1 MIFLV
6 SIFTKTVPGFPV
18 LLMYLNIRKLLT
30 MWSCSEGQSE
40 LREMLADIVAENRNF
55 KLDGAQQLEGL
66 MKGVQDAISQ
76 LQAETKRRNDIVHHR
91 SEAVH
96 ESIPGDTAGP
106 QPLWEDMQ
114 ELSSNISNLADEVRL
129 SASDQILLK
138 SLRFEYMAQRQA
150 TVESAHEQ
158 TFGWVLDPSSPV
170 KFDDWLR
177 SQDGIYWVMGKAG
190 SGKSTLMKFL
200 LNHMKTA
207 ESLRSWAGPKR
218 LVTASFFFWNAGPS
232 IQKSQEGLFRSL
244 LYEILSQCPELIRIV
259 CSSKAK
265 TLRPFVGEHESWTR
279 QELWHAIA
287 QLKDQCGARAR
298 FCFFIDGL
306 DEYDGEP
313 DHIVSV
319 LESLRDWPD
328 VKLCV
333 SSRPYNEFRDAFGR
347 PSDPQLALED
357 LTRKDIKLY
366 VQSTLEEN
374 LRFKAL
380 KASDDR
386 SQDLVLDI
394 VEKAQGVFLWVI
406 LVVRSLLTG
415 LRNADRVCD
424 LQRRLRDFPET
435 LEKFFSH
442 MIASIEPVYREQSS
456 QAFKYGLEAE
466 DPLPLMTYSF
476 LDEED
481 LDAVV
486 TAPLN
491 PLTSQEILSRQDDM
505 RRRLNGRCK
514 GLLEV
519 VSFSPASRN
528 TRPEALY
535 VHRFHATIVVF
546 LHRTVRDFLHTKDMQ
561 NLLLEHLEPSFEPKS
576 RICKAL
582 LAELKAID
590 YGAFEG
596 YAWLPRDLLE
606 MLTYYASR
614 LESET
619 QVSQS
624 SLIDEV
630 GRCVLKQAGRFGFK
644 KGRIDF
650 LKFITLSRLH
660 LYIAETLKTNTSLKQ
675 SDKSSLLGFFLED
688 LSRPL
693 RSLSTR
699 GGIEMLDTLLKH
711 GAQPNDKYKS
721 STVWGNFIWCLSNIS
736 SWSSNDGVLRIIESL
751 LSHGANL
758 QQHIITGQRTQN
770 REISERDVHSQKPQG
785 PQSDIVKSAH
795 QMLLEELGEE
805 KTSELFKKARK
816 DQLTHPVRSKWWS
829 GRSLVT
835 SMKALRR

>member
-1 MIFLV
+1 
-6 SIFTKTVPGFPV
+6 
-18 LLMYLNIRKLLT
+18 
-30 MWSCSEGQSE
+30 
-40 LREMLADIVAENRNF
+40 MLADIVAENKKL

-76 LQAETKRRNDIVHHR
+76 LQAETKRRNDIVQHK

-96 ESIPGDTAGP
+96 ELISTDTAGP
-106 QPLWEDMQ
+106 KSSWGDME
-114 ELSSNISNLADEVRL
+114 ELSNNISSLANEVRL
-129 SASDQILLK
+129 SASDQALLN

-150 TVESAHEQ
+150 TVEPAHEQ

-177 SQDGIYWVMGKAG
+177 FQDGIYWVMGKAG

-207 ESLRSWAGPKR
+207 ESLSSWAGPKR

-244 LYEILSQCPELIRIV
+244 LYEILSQCPELTRTI

-265 TLRPFVGEHESWTR
+265 TFRPFVGEHGSWTR

-357 LTRKDIKLY
+357 LTREDIKLY
-366 VQSTLEEN
+366 IQNTLEGN
-374 LRFKAL
+374 LRFKTL
-380 KASDDR
+380 KARDDR
-386 SQDLVLDI
+386 SQDLVQDI
-394 VEKAQGVFLWVI
+394 VEKAQWVFLWVR
-406 LVVRSLLTG
+406 LVVGSLLTG
-415 LRNADRVCD
+415 LRNADRVSD
-424 LQRRLRDFPET
+424 LQKRLRDFPET

-442 MIASIEPVYREQSS
+442 MIASIEPVYREQTA
-456 QAFKYGLEAE
+456 QAFKYALEA
-466 DPLPLMTYSF
+466 DGPLSLITYSF

-491 PLTSQEILSRQDDM
+491 PLTSQQILSRQDDM

-519 VSFSPASRN
+519 VNISSKLLF
-528 TRPEALY
+528 TRPENSY
-535 VHRFHATIVVF
+535 VDQFETPKVVF
-546 LHRTVRDFLHTKDMQ
+546 HHRTVRDFLQTKDMQ
-561 NLLLEHLEPSFEPKS
+561 NMLLEHLEPSFQPKS

-582 LAELKAID
+582 LAQLKAID
-590 YGAFEG
+590 HRALEG
-596 YAWLPRDLLE
+596 SPWLLREILRK
-606 MLTYYASR
+606 LTYYAR
-614 LESET
+614 QLEDGT
-619 QVSQS
+619 HMSQS

-630 GRCVLKQAGRFGFK
+630 GRCVLKHAGILGWKR
-644 KGRIDF
+644 GRVDF
-650 LKFITLSRLH
+650 LEFIVTRRLH
-660 LYIAETLKTNTSLKQ
+660 LYISETLTTTTSLTR
-675 SDKSSLLGFFLED
+675 SEKSSLLDALLED
-688 LSRPL
+688 FFVLKVGPL
-693 RSLSTR
+693 VGTKMINIFVTR
-699 GGIEMLDTLLKH
+699 ADVEMVDMLLNH
-711 GAQPNDKYKS
+711 GAQPNDEYKG
-721 STVWGNFIWCLSNIS
+721 STVWEGFLFFLSKQLPHLSN
-736 SWSSNDGVLRIIESL
+736 NDGVSAIIESL
-751 LSHGANL
+751 LFHGANL
-758 QQHIITGQRTQN
+758 QHHIITGQKTQI
-770 REISERDVHSQKPQG
+770 RELSERGARSQKHQEHQEI
-785 PQSDIVKSAH
+785 QSDIVQSP
-795 QMLLEELGEE
+795 QQILLKVFGEE
-805 KTSELFKKARK
+805 KTSELLKKARK
-816 DQLTHPVRSKWWS
+816 DQTTLPVGSKWWS
-829 GRSLVT
+829 GRSLRA
-835 SMKALRR
+835 SMKRLQK

>member
-1 MIFLV
+1 
-6 SIFTKTVPGFPV
+6 
-18 LLMYLNIRKLLT
+18 
-30 MWSCSEGQSE
+30 
-40 LREMLADIVAENRNF
+40 MLADIVAENRKS

-91 SEAVH
+91 SEAVR

-114 ELSSNISNLADEVRL
+114 ELSSNISDLADEVRL
-129 SASDQILLK
+129 SASDQILLN

-150 TVESAHEQ
+150 TVEPAHEQ
-158 TFGWVLDPSSPV
+158 TFGWVLDPFSPV

-177 SQDGIYWVMGKAG
+177 FQDGIYWVMGKAG

-244 LYEILSQCPELIRIV
+244 LYEILSQCPELSRTI

-265 TLRPFVGEHESWTR
+265 TLRPFVGEHEPWTR

-319 LESLRDWPD
+319 LESLRHWPD

-357 LTRKDIKLY
+357 LTREDIKLY
-366 VQSTLEEN
+366 IQSTLEEN

-380 KASDDR
+380 RARDDR
-386 SQDLVLDI
+386 SQELVQDI
-394 VEKAQGVFLWVI
+394 IEKAQGVFLWVI

-424 LQRRLRDFPET
+424 LQRRLQDFPET

-442 MIASIEPVYREQSS
+442 MIVSIEPVYRDQTA
-456 QAFKYGLEAE
+456 QAFRYALEANK
-466 DPLPLMTYSF
+466 PLSLMTYSF

-491 PLTSQEILSRQDDM
+491 PLTSQEILPRQDDM

-519 VSFSPASRN
+519 VSISSDPLFIE
-528 TRPEALY
+528 PESLY
-535 VHRFHATIVVF
+535 VHQYCAPKVVF
-546 LHRTVRDFLHTKDMQ
+546 LHRTVRDFLQTKDTQ
-561 NLLLEHLEPSFEPKS
+561 NMLLEHLEPTFEPKS

-582 LAELKAID
+582 LAQLKAID
-590 YGAFEG
+590 HRQLQGSK
-596 YAWLPRDLLE
+596 WLLRDILE
-606 MLTYYASR
+606 QLTYYARR
-614 LESET
+614 LENET

-624 SLIDEV
+624 SLIGEV
-630 GRCVLKQAGRFGFK
+630 GRCVLKHAGVLGWKR
-644 KGRIDF
+644 GRVDF
-650 LKFITLSRLH
+650 LEYMVTRRLY
-660 LYIAETLKTNTSLKQ
+660 LYIAETLETTTWLTHSE
-675 SDKSSLLGFFLED
+675 KSSLLGTFLDGNSKPIPVFYGGDGRGYVE
-688 LSRPL
+688 R
-693 RSLSTR
+693 RS
-699 GGIEMLDTLLKH
+699 GIEMMDTLLKH
-711 GAQPNDKYKS
+711 GAQPNDKYWS
-721 STVWGNFIWCLSNIS
+721 STVWGTFLEALFVPPVFLH
-736 SWSSNDGVLRIIESL
+736 NDEVLRIVESL
-751 LSHGANL
+751 ISHGANL
-758 QQHIITGQRTQN
+758 QQRIITKHRTPVSEMSQRGVSSRKHQ
-770 REISERDVHSQKPQG
+770 EV
-785 PQSDIVKSAH
+785 QSDIVKSA
-795 QMLLEELGEE
+795 QQILLEVFGEE
-805 KTSELFKKARK
+805 KTSGLLKKARK
-816 DQLTHPVRSKWWS
+816 GQTSLPSRSKWWS
-829 GRSLVT
+829 GRSFRA
-835 SMKALRR
+835 SMKALKR